1 MYVQV
6 FPPATFAPNRFQ
18 PGPRPFAGFDDSAW
32 LAPAVA
38 VGVIGVFGLI
48 VYAVVRHTET
58 LHDIA
63 TTQGVDQALKYELG
77 TTAISLGAEAV
88 SSMFTSN
95 RRRNRRRRAR

>member
-1 MYVQV
+1 MYVPV
-6 FPPATFAPNRFQ
+6 LPPAAFAPNCFQ
-18 PGPRPFAGFDDSAW
+18 PAPAPFSGLADSGW
-32 LAPAVA
+32 VAPAVA

-88 SSMFTSN
+88 SSMLTPN
-95 RRRNRRRRAR
+95 RRRERRRRAR